1 MHDCQLALR
10 VHEHSVENSIASY
23 PRWLGMQ
30 EAIKYCCVYNESV
43 IWRCVQ
49 DVAAAAATEE
59 TAVRG
64 GGWGAGGGV
73 VSVRTII
80 INIIRNLSCHHH
92 HQHNHRLHQK
102 HHHHHRQQRRHHH
115 RQHHHHL
122 ATWVLGSRSRVR
134 LALGLNGM
142 LVEDAR
148 ISRAGA
154 RFWAW
159 RSSADPHHSLG
170 HPINGMQAERDASK

>member
-1 MHDCQLALR
+1 MYIWQVSASQNISRNHHLLGMHACQLALR

-92 HQHNHRLHQK
+92 HQHNHHLHQK

-115 RQHHHHL
+115 RQHHHHHQHHHHYHHL
-122 ATWVLGSRSRVR
+122 RRHHQQYHPRPLSFN
-134 LALGLNGM
+134 LKGLPLM
-142 LVEDAR
+142 PCQDA
-148 ISRAGA
+148 A
-154 RFWAW
+154 
-159 RSSADPHHSLG
+159 
-170 HPINGMQAERDASK
+170 